1 MIDYIG
7 SVKGAIY
14 GFAIGDAMGATTE
27 FMTKR
32 AIAERYGRVEDI
44 QGGGWLG
51 IEAGQITDDTQMSM
65 CVYRGI
71 KDNIKDPLPSI
82 CKEFHAWLASN
93 PIDIGSTCLR
103 AISSAKTDDPA
114 EWVEKSEQRQQCG
127 KHDYGN
133 GGLMRCLVPCLL
145 GDLELAV
152 AQSQLTHCNS
162 TCDEAVTLYYNTLWS
177 AIKGEK
183 PYHTNLMKPSGHVW
197 NTLTNARYW
206 FNTAPSLREAIIGA
220 VNDGGDAD
228 TIAALAGGLAGA
240 YYGIDGIP
248 EIWIK
253 KLDESVRK
261 QLDECCSFILNQSG
275 FAV

>member
-32 AIAERYGRVEDI
+32 AISERHGRVEDI
-44 QGGGWLG
+44 LGGGWLD
-51 IEAGQITDDTQMSM
+51 IKAGQVTDDTQMTL

-71 KDNIKDPLPSI
+71 KDNPKDSLPSI
-82 CKEFHAWLASN
+82 CREFHGWLASN

-114 EWVEKSEQRQQCG
+114 EWVEKSEQRQHCG
-127 KHDYGN
+127 KMDFGN

-152 AQSQLTHCNS
+152 AQSQLTHSNE
-162 TCDEAVTLYYNTLWS
+162 TCDEVIALYYHTLWC

-183 PYHTNLMKPSGHVW
+183 PYHTNLMRPSGHAW

-206 FNTAPSLREAIIGA
+206 FNTLPSFKEIVIGA

-240 YYGIDGIP
+240 YYGIDSIP
-248 EIWIK
+248 EAWIK
-253 KLDESVRK
+253 KLDESVCK
-261 QLDECCSFILNQSG
+261 ELDECCSFILNQSG